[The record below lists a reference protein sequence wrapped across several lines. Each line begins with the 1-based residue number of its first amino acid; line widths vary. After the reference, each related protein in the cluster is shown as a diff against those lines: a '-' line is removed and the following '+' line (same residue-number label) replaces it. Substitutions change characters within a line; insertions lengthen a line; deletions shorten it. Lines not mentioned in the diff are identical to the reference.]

1 MRRRRLWS
9 IRGRSGCCYDIG
21 GWIGC
26 MGVRAA
32 FEGMDCPCVDF
43 DAWVCVHDGA
53 VSNERMEFEHALAV

>member
-1 MRRRRLWS
+1 
-9 IRGRSGCCYDIG
+9 
-21 GWIGC
+21 